1 MAQET
6 TKQATQQQQP
16 STKRGQQQASNT
28 PTQQPGAFPLEKVN
42 FILIAVCVALI
53 VGGFALMTGSAN
65 TGTTWN
71 EDIFSPRRTVVA
83 PMVALSGFALM
94 IFAIMYQRKDHP
106 SKD

>member
-1 MAQET
+1 
-6 TKQATQQQQP
+6 
-16 STKRGQQQASNT
+16 
-28 PTQQPGAFPLEKVN
+28 
-42 FILIAVCVALI
+42 
-53 VGGFALMTGSAN
+53 MTGSAN

-94 IFAIMYQRKDHP
+94 IFAIMYQRKNHP